1 MTNQILL
8 SILVPVYNS
17 GSTIERCINSLCE
30 ENVSDYEIV
39 IVDDGSE
46 DKSYEKLDH
55 LSERF
60 RFLKIV
66 SQNNAGVSATRQKLI
81 TLGRIYVKEKEAH
94 KAAHNCTGDRLHAA
108 VHSKGNNGKEY
119 CNDQG
124 NTGCQSVKSV
134 GKVYSVYCTN
144 NCKKQ
149 YRNRKPSQIQIMSA
163 PERDLHGQGYIG
175 IIYKIKSKYSCHNNL
190 QCHFLPWQKSV

>member
-66 SQNNAGVSATRQKLI
+66 SQNNWSI
-81 TLGRIYVKEKEAH
+81 
-94 KAAHNCTGDRLHAA
+94 C
-108 VHSKGNNGKEY
+108 
-119 CNDQG
+119 
-124 NTGCQSVKSV
+124 
-134 GKVYSVYCTN
+134 YSTKTY
-144 NCKKQ
+144 
-149 YRNRKPSQIQIMSA
+149 
-163 PERDLHGQGYIG
+163 
-175 IIYKIKSKYSCHNNL
+175 YSCSRKIPDVL
-190 QCHFLPWQKSV
+190 

>member
-55 LSERF
+55 LLLDKNLLLL
-60 RFLKIV
+60 LK
-66 SQNNAGVSATRQKLI
+66 
-81 TLGRIYVKEKEAH
+81 E
-94 KAAHNCTGDRLHAA
+94 
-108 VHSKGNNGKEY
+108 
-119 CNDQG
+119 
-124 NTGCQSVKSV
+124 NT
-134 GKVYSVYCTN
+134 
-144 NCKKQ
+144 
-149 YRNRKPSQIQIMSA
+149 
-163 PERDLHGQGYIG
+163 
-175 IIYKIKSKYSCHNNL
+175 
-190 QCHFLPWQKSV
+190 